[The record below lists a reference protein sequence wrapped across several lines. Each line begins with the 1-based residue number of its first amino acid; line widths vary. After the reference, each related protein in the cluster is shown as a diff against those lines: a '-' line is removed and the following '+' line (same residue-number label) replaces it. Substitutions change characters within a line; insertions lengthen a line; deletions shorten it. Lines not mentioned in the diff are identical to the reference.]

1 MSAGGAGQAPGRGL
15 DARIVAGLGLI
26 LFSLVFLAARR
37 SGGGGRA
44 VGDDDDEQPQ
54 GGKRASRRKVRRHGK
69 KWQSI
74 EAANAGVEPAEVAE
88 VDAGELSLRVMND
101 QL

>member
-15 DARIVAGLGLI
+15 DAWIVAGLGLI

-44 VGDDDDEQPQ
+44 VGDDDEQPQ

-74 EAANAGVEPAEVAE
+74 EAANAAVEPAETAE
-88 VDAGELSLRVMND
+88 LDAGEVMNE